1 MLIFAHRGLK
11 LEYPENTMPAF
22 RAAADAGFGIELDI
36 RLTAD
41 GHLVCIHNPD
51 TEGITPQK
59 LVVRETKILELMA
72 FGVRT
77 ETSDNVGWIPSFL
90 DEVVPFV
97 IKTFSPGQVATIHV
111 KEEEQGDQ
119 QLQMLATAFAKHDLY
134 DKAILFDLTLGAAAR
149 VRALDPRIKIFISV
163 GEERF
168 APSIYLWED
177 LAGEEALYDGVWWD
191 EWKTP
196 GSEYTAER
204 AAAIQAAGKLIYA
217 ISPELHTVHGHPH
230 AQSGYEQDWHDF
242 IAWGID
248 GVCTAH
254 PRQFRELHS

>member
-11 LEYPENTMPAF
+11 LEYPENTMLAY

-41 GHLVCIHNPD
+41 GHLACIHNPD
-51 TEGITPQK
+51 TEHIADQK
-59 LVVRETKILELMA
+59 LVVRESTLAQLQALE
-72 FGVRT
+72 VRT
-77 ETSDNVGWIPSFL
+77 PTSDRVGQIPDFL
-90 DEVVPFV
+90 GEVVPLIAAFGH
-97 IKTFSPGQVATIHV
+97 GQIATIHV
-111 KEEEQGDQ
+111 KEDEQGDQ
-119 QLQMLATAFAKHDLY
+119 QLQMLAAAFAEHNLY
-134 DKAILFDLTLGAAAR
+134 DKAILFDLTLETAAKVR
-149 VRALDPRIKIFISV
+149 VLDPRICIFISV

-177 LAGEEALYDGVWWD
+177 LADHSELYDGVWWD

-204 AAAIQAAGKLIYA
+204 AAEILAAGKTLYV

-230 AQSGYEQDWHDF
+230 AQSGYEQDWRNF
-242 IAWGID
+242 IAWGAHGI
-248 GVCTAH
+248 CTAH
-254 PRQFRELHS
+254 PRQLRELLG